1 MIMDVIRKM
10 NSRIPLHL
18 IGVAIGLAGLL
29 LSGCDRLSVKKSMAD
44 ESYELI
50 DQDSSLVQFPDAYK
64 GNVLL
69 VGYVYT
75 HCPDICPM
83 ITYNMRDIQQELLDE
98 KEFMLVSISF
108 DPERD
113 TPEILHQYAENYKL
127 DQENWKL
134 LTGNTEEVDE
144 ALETLEINTLKSP
157 TSFDD
162 DGTARYFIDHTDRVT
177 LIDRSGN
184 VRNTYVGSK
193 MNQKQII
200 SDIHKVLTE

>member
-18 IGVAIGLAGLL
+18 IGVAM
-29 LSGCDRLSVKKSMAD
+29 SGCDRLSVKKSMAD

-157 TSFDD
+157 TSFED

-177 LIDRSGN
+177 LIDRNGD

-193 MNQKQII
+193 MNQEQII

>member
-157 TSFDD
+157 TSFED

-177 LIDRSGN
+177 LIDRNGD

-193 MNQKQII
+193 MNQEQII

>member
-1 MIMDVIRKM
+1 MDVIRKM

-157 TSFDD
+157 TSFED

-177 LIDRSGN
+177 LIDRNGD

-193 MNQKQII
+193 MNQEQII